1 MVEHPMTNAR
11 MAPESEALH
20 EAIMRGLIRHDG
32 DPEFASHVN
41 SGVPTETERGWRLTK
56 RKAKDKIDALI
67 ALLMAYDLAQRK
79 PEPEDRSVY
88 FL

>member
-1 MVEHPMTNAR
+1 
-11 MAPESEALH
+11 
-20 EAIMRGLIRHDG
+20 
-32 DPEFASHVN
+32 
-41 SGVPTETERGWRLTK
+41 
-56 RKAKDKIDALI
+56 LI